1 MNAKQINVIEI
12 IKKEMMQGRYEIKKA
27 ETTDCDFF
35 VSFVIEVGMPDDE
48 GTLASA
54 LCRDYRHFFIGKR
67 GGVTLKSVST
77 GNRWASPKSV
87 TGLFESIRF
96 LPF

>member
-1 MNAKQINVIEI
+1 MNAKQTNVIEI
-12 IKKEMMQGRYEIKKA
+12 IKKEMMEGRYEIKKE

-35 VSFVIEVGMPDDE
+35 VSFSIEVGMPDDE
-48 GTLASA
+48 DTLASV
-54 LCRDYRHFFIGKR
+54 LCRNYRHFFIGKR
-67 GGVTLKSVST
+67 GGVTLKSVSM
-77 GNRWASPKSV
+77 GSRYASPKSV